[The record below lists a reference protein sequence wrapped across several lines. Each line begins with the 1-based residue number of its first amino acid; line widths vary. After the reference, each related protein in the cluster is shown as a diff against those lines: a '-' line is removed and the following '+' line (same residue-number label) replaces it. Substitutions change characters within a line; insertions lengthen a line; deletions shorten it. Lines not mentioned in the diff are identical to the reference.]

1 MAEALQ
7 REWSLPVVKV
17 ILEASSADPQVRI
30 RLLTHHDG
38 QPTLEGEWTHLAS
51 EFGSWSS
58 ERGRGPE
65 VHLPQEALERIVEW
79 VHNRLGSRAELWLH
93 LVKPYAYLGALDWE
107 GELQPALG
115 VPLLRLPDVFPIPAI
130 HRSVLTVAVCASG
143 PAVKGPPPA
152 LEALPL
158 IARAF
163 AGFGREVRLQIFAD
177 EAAGTIAGLP
187 ELEGVTVEVHNP
199 TDAVTTADMWP
210 GVVNPWLRW
219 MLAAR
224 DDATDVVHFV
234 GHGYYGNEQ
243 GWLALAD
250 APKGD
255 RWSAS
260 HIGSTELASFL
271 TSMGAAAVGF
281 SNPPDN
287 YSPAGLRALV
297 DALGA
302 SRAGPVLLHSPES
315 DPDGAQLQGA
325 YGFLFGEQGRR
336 PPANPSLLFYC
347 QPDRLPRKVVRG
359 LEPIKAETPIDDLG
373 ATSSVRD
380 YFAGQAAGQPKWV
393 AVAERFLDQ
402 HRANLLRNRTSSQ
415 DPTTETPLD
424 AYSEGVE
431 AALRKIRGIVDRNV
445 PPLPDVPTCSG

>member
-7 REWSLPVVKV
+7 REWSLPVLKV
-17 ILEASSADPQVRI
+17 FLDASSADPQVRI

-38 QPTLEGEWTHLAS
+38 QPSLEGEWTHLLS

-58 ERGRGPE
+58 DRGRGPE
-65 VHLPQEALERIVEW
+65 LQPPQGAVKQIAEW
-79 VHNRLGSRAELWLH
+79 VHNRLGPRAELWLH
-93 LVKPYAYLGALDWE
+93 LVKPYAHLGALDWE

-115 VPLLRLPDVFPIPAI
+115 VPLLRLPDVFPIPEI
-130 HRSVLTVAVCASG
+130 HRSVVTVAVCASG

-163 AGFGREVRLQIFAD
+163 ASIGREVRFHIFAD
-177 EAAGTIAGLP
+177 EAAGTMAGLP
-187 ELEGVTVEVHNP
+187 DLEGVTVEVHNP
-199 TDAVTTADMWP
+199 VDAPAPADLWP

-243 GWLALAD
+243 GWLALAG
-250 APKGD
+250 APRGD
-255 RWSAS
+255 RSSAS
-260 HIGSTELASFL
+260 HIGSNELASFL

-281 SNPPDN
+281 SNTPDN
-287 YSPAGLRALV
+287 YSPPGLRALV

-315 DPDGAQLQGA
+315 DPEGAQLQGA
-325 YGFLFGEQGRR
+325 YGFLFGERGRR
-336 PPANPSLLFYC
+336 PPPNPSLLFFC

-359 LEPIKAETPIDDLG
+359 LEPIKEETPIDDLG

-393 AVAERFLDQ
+393 AVTERFLDQ
-402 HRANLLRNRTSSQ
+402 HRANLLRQRTSSE
-415 DPTTETPLD
+415 DPRTETPLD

-431 AALRKIRGIVDRNV
+431 AALREIRGIVDRHV
-445 PPLPDVPTCSG
+445 PAPPAVTTSSG